1 MSQTPYELIGGEAT
15 VRALVK
21 RFYSLMD
28 SLPEVSTL
36 RAIHAPDL
44 SDAEEKLYLFLSG
57 WLGGPNLYVDRFGP
71 PFLRARHLPFSIG
84 VAERD
89 QWMHCM
95 RQALAEHV
103 ADEALRAKLL
113 TAFSSLADHMRNRA
127 ESPNPGIPV

>member
-21 RFYSLMD
+21 RFYALMD

>member
-1 MSQTPYELIGGEAT
+1 MSQTPYEQIGGEAT

-21 RFYSLMD
+21 RFYALMD
-28 SLPEVSTL
+28 SLPEVRAL

-95 RQALAEHV
+95 HQALAENV
-103 ADEALRAKLL
+103 VDEALRAKLL
-113 TAFSSLADHMRNRA
+113 AAFSSLADHMRNRA

>member
-1 MSQTPYELIGGEAT
+1 MSQTPYEQIGGEAT

-21 RFYSLMD
+21 RFYALMD
-28 SLPEVSTL
+28 SLPEVGAL

-95 RQALAEHV
+95 RQALAENV
-103 ADEALRAKLL
+103 VDEALRAKLL
-113 TAFSSLADHMRNRA
+113 AAFSSLADHMRNRA